1 MNDTI
6 EMLLNHR
13 SIRKY
18 IDKPIS
24 DEIVDTI
31 IDSAQ
36 MAPTSSHFQA
46 YTIIE
51 VKDKKKREF
60 LAAEAGGQEWVVEA
74 PLVLLFCG
82 DLHRGKVH
90 YNDVNPKAFKNTEQ
104 YTIGTID
111 AALAAMKAL
120 ITAQSFGL
128 GGVFVGGIRNNVEGV
143 SKEFELPD
151 LVYPLFALCIGYPD
165 DNPEIKPRLPQ
176 AVIRKIDF
184 YDESEDKELIAEY
197 NETMAKYYLDR
208 STGKDISNWTE
219 RCGSY
224 LRGKTRDN
232 VGKHFREIGLL
243 ED

>member
-1 MNDTI
+1 MNNTI
-6 EMLLNHR
+6 EMLLNHK

-18 IDKPIS
+18 KDKPIS
-24 DEIVDTI
+24 EEMIDNI
-31 IDSAQ
+31 ISCAQ

-60 LAAEAGGQEWVVEA
+60 LAEEAGGQDWVIKA

-90 YNDVNPKAFKNTEQ
+90 YEDINPKVFKNTEQ

-111 AALAAMKAL
+111 AALAGMKAL
-120 ITAQSFGL
+120 IAAQALGL
-128 GGVFVGGIRNNVEGV
+128 GGVFVGGIRNDVESV
-143 SKEFELPD
+143 SKEFKLPE

-165 DNPEIKPRLPQ
+165 DDPDLKPRLPQ
-176 AVIRKIDF
+176 GVVRKVDF
-184 YDESEDKELIAEY
+184 YDESKDEELIAQY
-197 NETMAKYYLDR
+197 NKTMSDYYLERTD
-208 STGKDISNWTE
+208 GKEGNNWSQ
-219 RCGSY
+219 RCGMY
-224 LRGKTRDN
+224 LKGKARTD
-232 VGKHFREIGLL
+232 VGKFFREIGLL

>member
-1 MNDTI
+1 MNEMI

-18 IDKPIS
+18 KDKPIN
-24 DEIVDTI
+24 EEMIETIVS
-31 IDSAQ
+31 SAQ

-60 LAAEAGGQEWVVEA
+60 LAEEAGGQEWVIKA

-82 DLHRGKVH
+82 DLHRGEK
-90 YNDVNPKAFKNTEQ
+90 YYDDIDVSVFKNTEQ

-120 ITAQSFGL
+120 IAAQSLGL
-128 GGVFVGGIRNNVEGV
+128 GGVFVGGIRNNVEGI
-143 SKEFELPD
+143 SEEFKLPE

-165 DNPEIKPRLPQ
+165 DDPELKPRLPQ
-176 AVIRKIDF
+176 GVVRKVDF
-184 YDESEDKELIAEY
+184 YDESRDRELIDEY
-197 NETMAKYYLDR
+197 NKTMSNYYLER
-208 STGKDISNWTE
+208 TNGQEGNNWTQ

-224 LRGKTRDN
+224 LRGKTRND
-232 VGKHFREIGLL
+232 VGKFFREIGLL

>member
-18 IDKPIS
+18 KDKPIS
-24 DEIVDTI
+24 DEMIEKIV
-31 IDSAQ
+31 SCAQ

-60 LAAEAGGQEWVVEA
+60 LANAAGGQDWVIKA

-82 DLHRGKVH
+82 DLHRGKI
-90 YNDVNPKAFKNTEQ
+90 YYDDVNPKVFKNTEQ
-104 YTIGTID
+104 FTIGTID

-120 ITAQSFGL
+120 IAAQSLGL
-128 GGVFVGGIRNNVEGV
+128 GGVFVGGIRNDVESV
-143 SKEFELPD
+143 SKEFKLPE
-151 LVYPLFALCIGYPD
+151 LVYPLFALCMGYPD

-176 AVIRKIDF
+176 GIIRKVDF
-184 YDESEDKELIAEY
+184 YDESKDRELIDEY
-197 NETMAKYYLDR
+197 NETMSNYYLERTD
-208 STGKDISNWTE
+208 GQEGNNWTQ

-224 LRGKTRDN
+224 LREKTRDE